1 MGKLRLAGVCPHPLP
16 GMAPMARERH
26 ALAVL
31 VLVLALVRSSS
42 GKACGTDIEG
52 AEDVSAV
59 SLQH

>member
-1 MGKLRLAGVCPHPLP
+1 MG
-16 GMAPMARERH
+16 PMARERH